1 MVQVEPSSHAG
12 QAGAAVSHLTQ
23 RLKTDRAE
31 RTAVAGQL
39 IVFGIILLGAEVR
52 GIPLEEKEE
61 SKDMMEG
68 G

>member
-1 MVQVEPSSHAG
+1 M
-12 QAGAAVSHLTQ
+12 
-23 RLKTDRAE
+23 
-31 RTAVAGQL
+31 AGQL